1 MKSSIYRVL
10 PLVLALCVFSTI
22 IALLSILS

>member
-10 PLVLALCVFSTI
+10 PLVLALGVFTTI
-22 IALLSILS
+22 IAILSIIS

>member
-10 PLVLALCVFSTI
+10 PLVLALAVFTTI
-22 IALLSILS
+22 IAVLAIIS

>member
-10 PLVLALCVFSTI
+10 PLVLALGVFTTI
-22 IALLSILS
+22 IAVLSLLS